1 MINNKPLAVS
11 SDCPKKA
18 RQATYFLS
26 CTRKLWR
33 KEGSFGTNGLND
45 ARYRAWGERT
55 LLNVHDEVVK
65 ERKHTWYYH
74 LSGFTLTPRACH
86 IAFAQWRIPK
96 DTKLIHAHCWAVI
109 DCFRL
114 PRLLC
119 SSSIPILIFRSKLEW
134 SSDDVSIL
142 YLDIGNQQSAAA
154 YHWSRRT
161 CAKAELQKIPY
172 HRSMFN

>member
-1 MINNKPLAVS
+1 MTAVS
-11 SDCPKKA
+11 FDCPKKA
-18 RQATYFLS
+18 RQATSFLS
-26 CTRKLWR
+26 CTWELWR
-33 KEGSFGTNGLND
+33 NEGSFGTNGLND

-55 LLNVHDEVVK
+55 LLNVHDKVVK
-65 ERKHTWYYH
+65 ERKHAWWYYH

-96 DTKLIHAHCWAVI
+96 DSKLMFIYAHWAVI

-119 SSSIPILIFRSKLEW
+119 SIPILILRSKLEW

-142 YLDIGNQQSAAA
+142 YLDIGNQQSATA
-154 YHWSRRT
+154 YHWSRGTR
-161 CAKAELQKIPY
+161 AKAELQRIPY
-172 HRSMFN
+172 HRSMFS